1 MHEFLTAV
9 VSGLGIGSVYC
20 VVALGYSFVYRTTA
34 SFNFAQGQAVVLGT
48 LLTYTFYVR
57 VGLPAVFAG
66 IAVCIVCAGIGGLTE
81 RVAIYPL
88 VRRGD
93 ETLKWLMSTLG
104 MAVLFTGASLRIW
117 GSQIL
122 GIRDYL
128 SSPVTHFGSIRISSS
143 YVLAFAVAVALA
155 VAIDLF
161 QRFTFWGRI
170 MRAVGDNRIAVELA
184 GVNVIRM
191 GFWAFVLSG
200 VLAGAAGF
208 VIGPVTF
215 ADPNAGFS
223 FAILS
228 FAALA
233 IGGFE
238 SHWGAM
244 VGGFAV
250 GLAQSIGGTY
260 LGLQY
265 QNIVVFGLLV
275 LILLIRPEGLA
286 TAHQARQV

>member
-1 MHEFLTAV
+1 MHEFLTAFASGV
-9 VSGLGIGSVYC
+9 GLGSIYC

-48 LLTYTFYVR
+48 LFTYTFYVKL
-57 VGLPAVFAG
+57 GIPAIGAG
-66 IAVCIVCAGIGGLTE
+66 IAVCIVVAAIGGLTE
-81 RVAIYPL
+81 RVAIWPL

-117 GSQIL
+117 GSNIL
-122 GIRDYL
+122 GIPNYL
-128 SSPVTHFGSIRISSS
+128 SSPVTHFGSVRVSSS

-155 VAIDLF
+155 ITIEIF

-170 MRAVGDNRIAVELA
+170 LRAVGDNRLAVELA
-184 GVNVIRM
+184 GVNVVRM

-215 ADPNAGFS
+215 ADPNAGFN

-233 IGGFE
+233 IGGFQ
-238 SHWGAM
+238 SHWGALI
-244 VGGFAV
+244 GGFAV
-250 GLAQSIGGTY
+250 GLAESLGGTY

-265 QNIVVFGLLV
+265 QDLVVFGM
-275 LILLIRPEGLA
+275 LILILVIRPEGVMA
-286 TAHQARQV
+286 GRQARHV